1 MKEAADF
8 SPYLI
13 INVVVNFFSCYT
25 TIMSNIVLI
34 FALRR
39 SSSLP
44 KTLKALILSVA
55 VSDLGIGLVVQP
67 LYIAR
72 MIMQIQQ
79 TDDQETSKDIDRALR
94 PIGRTL
100 GYASFFGVTAISVDR
115 FLAIHLHL
123 KHQELLTYQEFV
135 TYKRVVAAV
144 ILSWLLSAFLALT
157 GVLSGGYVCN
167 LASVT
172 VALVCLLTMGLI
184 YFKIYIAVRRHTV
197 QVHAQPA
204 QAVAPNEE
212 NRSNF
217 ERVRKTA
224 VGTFYAYLLFLACHL
239 PIAIVIL
246 ETRRNEV
253 GEHMSI
259 YTHTLLYLS
268 SSLVPL
274 VYCWKFRHIRCA
286 IKNILRDILQARI
299 RFRKGRF
306 H

>member
-1 MKEAADF
+1 MEEAREF
-8 SPYLI
+8 TPSLVL
-13 INVVVNFFSCYT
+13 NCVVNSFVSYAT
-25 TIMSNIVLI
+25 VMLNIVLI

-39 SSSLP
+39 TSSLP

-55 VSDLGIGLVVQP
+55 VSDIGVGLLVQP

-72 MIMQIQQ
+72 LLMEIKN
-79 TDDQETSKDIDRALR
+79 TNHHWNETYKDVVRT
-94 PIGRTL
+94 IGRTL
-100 GYASFFGVTAISVDR
+100 GYVSFFGVTTISVDR

-217 ERVRKTA
+217 ERLRKTA
-224 VGTFYAYLLFLACHL
+224 VGTFYVYLLFLACHL
-239 PIAIVIL
+239 PIDIVIL
-246 ETRRNEV
+246 TGRQKNKR
-253 GEHMSI
+253 HLMI
-259 YTHTLLYLS
+259 YALTLLYLS

-286 IKNILRDILQARI
+286 VKNILRNTFASQNQIQED
-299 RFRKGRF
+299 
-306 H
+306 

>member
-1 MKEAADF
+1 M
-8 SPYLI
+8 L
-13 INVVVNFFSCYT
+13 
-25 TIMSNIVLI
+25 NIVLI

-167 LASVT
+167 LAAVT

-217 ERVRKTA
+217 ERLRKTA
-224 VGTFYAYLLFLACHL
+224 VGTFYVYLLFLACHL
-239 PIAIVIL
+239 AIAIEIL
-246 ETRRNEV
+246 ETRRNKV
-253 GEHMSI
+253 WEHMLMYSN
-259 YTHTLLYLS
+259 TLLYLS
-268 SSLVPL
+268 SSLLPL

-286 IKNILRDILQARI
+286 IKNILSEIFASQNQI
-299 RFRKGRF
+299 QEG
-306 H
+306 

>member
-1 MKEAADF
+1 
-8 SPYLI
+8 
-13 INVVVNFFSCYT
+13 
-25 TIMSNIVLI
+25 MSNIVLI

-79 TDDQETSKDIDRALR
+79 TDDQETSKDIYTALH

-123 KHQELLTYQEFV
+123 KHQELLTYQDIV

-144 ILSWLLSAFLALT
+144 ILSWILSACLALT
-157 GVLSGGYVCN
+157 GVLSSKNVCN
-167 LASVT
+167 LIGMT
-172 VALVCLLTMGLI
+172 VGLVCLLTMALI
-184 YFKIYIAVRRHTV
+184 YFNISTVVRRHTV
-197 QVHAQPA
+197 QVHAQPVE
-204 QAVAPNEE
+204 AVAPNEE
-212 NRSNF
+212 SHSNF
-217 ERVRKTA
+217 ERLRKTA
-224 VGTFYAYLLFLACHL
+224 VGTFYVYLLILACYL
-239 PIAIVIL
+239 PMTIVIL
-246 ETRRNEV
+246 TGRQKNKMK
-253 GEHMSI
+253 HLLI
-259 YTHTLLYLS
+259 YARTLLYLS

-286 IKNILRDILQARI
+286 IKNILREKFASQNQIQQ
-299 RFRKGRF
+299 G
-306 H
+306 

>member
-13 INVVVNFFSCYT
+13 INVAVNFFSCYT

-157 GVLSGGYVCN
+157 GVFSGRYVCN
-167 LASVT
+167 LAAVT

-184 YFKIYIAVRRHTV
+184 YFKIYIVVRRHTV

-217 ERVRKTA
+217 ERLRKTA
-224 VGTFYAYLLFLACHL
+224 VGTFYVYLLFLACHL

-286 IKNILRDILQARI
+286 IKNILSDIFASQNQI
-299 RFRKGRF
+299 QEG
-306 H
+306 

>member
-1 MKEAADF
+1 MKKA
-8 SPYLI
+8 SLVL
-13 INVVVNFFSCYT
+13 NCVVNSFLSYAT
-25 TIMSNIVLI
+25 VMLNIVLI

-39 SSSLP
+39 TSSLP

-55 VSDLGIGLVVQP
+55 VSDLGIGLVAQP

-79 TDDQETSKDIDRALR
+79 TDDQETYNGIDRALR
-94 PIGRTL
+94 LIGRTL
-100 GYASFFGVTAISVDR
+100 GYVSFFGVTTISVDR

-123 KHQELLTYQEFV
+123 KHQDLLTYQEIV
-135 TYKRVVAAV
+135 TYKRVVATV
-144 ILSWLLSAFLALT
+144 ILSWLLGASLALT
-157 GVLSGGYVCN
+157 EFEVLSSEHVSN
-167 LASVT
+167 LAGVSVG
-172 VALVCLLTMGLI
+172 LVCLLTMGLI

-217 ERVRKTA
+217 ERLRKTA
-224 VGTFYAYLLFLACHL
+224 VGTFYVYLLFLACYL

-246 ETRRNEV
+246 TGRKRNKKRR
-253 GEHMSI
+253 HLMI
-259 YTHTLLYLS
+259 YAHTLLYLS

-286 IKNILRDILQARI
+286 VKNILLNIFARQNQI
-299 RFRKGRF
+299 QER
-306 H
+306 

>member
-1 MKEAADF
+1 MEEAADF
-8 SPYLI
+8 SPCLI
-13 INVVVNFFSCYT
+13 INVVVNSFSCYT
-25 TIMSNIVLI
+25 TIMLNIVLI

-44 KTLKALILSVA
+44 KTLKAFILSVA

-157 GVLSGGYVCN
+157 GVLSGRYVCN
-167 LASVT
+167 LAAVT
-172 VALVCLLTMGLI
+172 VGLVCLLTMGLI

-217 ERVRKTA
+217 ERLRKTA
-224 VGTFYAYLLFLACHL
+224 VGTFYVYLLFLACHL
-239 PIAIVIL
+239 AIAIEIL
-246 ETRRNEV
+246 ETRRNKV
-253 GEHMSI
+253 WEHMLMYSN
-259 YTHTLLYLS
+259 TLLYLS
-268 SSLVPL
+268 SSLLPL

-286 IKNILRDILQARI
+286 IKNILSDIFASQNQI
-299 RFRKGRF
+299 QEG
-306 H
+306 

>member
-1 MKEAADF
+1 MRDF
-8 SPYLI
+8 TPSLVL
-13 INVVVNFFSCYT
+13 NCVVNSFLSYAT
-25 TIMSNIVLI
+25 VMLNIVLI

-39 SSSLP
+39 TSSLP

-55 VSDLGIGLVVQP
+55 VSDIGVGLLVQP

-72 MIMQIQQ
+72 LLMEIKN
-79 TDDQETSKDIDRALR
+79 TNHHWNETYKDVDRT
-94 PIGRTL
+94 IGRTL
-100 GYASFFGVTAISVDR
+100 GYVSFFGVTTISVDR

-224 VGTFYAYLLFLACHL
+224 VGTFYVYLLFLACHL

-286 IKNILRDILQARI
+286 VKNILRNTFASQNQIQED
-299 RFRKGRF
+299 
-306 H
+306 

>member
-1 MKEAADF
+1 MEEAREF
-8 SPYLI
+8 TPSLVL
-13 INVVVNFFSCYT
+13 NCVVNSFLSYAT
-25 TIMSNIVLI
+25 VMLNIVLI

-39 SSSLP
+39 TSSLP

-55 VSDLGIGLVVQP
+55 LSDIGIGLVVQP

-72 MIMQIQQ
+72 LLMDMKN
-79 TDDQETSKDIDRALR
+79 TDNQETYKGIVKV
-94 PIGRTL
+94 IGRTL
-100 GYASFFGVTAISVDR
+100 GYVSFFGVTTISVDR

-167 LASVT
+167 LAAVT

-224 VGTFYAYLLFLACHL
+224 VGTFYVYLLFLACHL

-246 ETRRNEV
+246 ETQRNKV
-253 GEHMSI
+253 GEHRLI

-286 IKNILRDILQARI
+286 VKNILRNTFASQNQIQED
-299 RFRKGRF
+299 
-306 H
+306 

>member
-1 MKEAADF
+1 MRDF
-8 SPYLI
+8 TPSLVL
-13 INVVVNFFSCYT
+13 NCVVNSFLSYAT
-25 TIMSNIVLI
+25 VMLNIVLI

-39 SSSLP
+39 TSSLP

-55 VSDLGIGLVVQP
+55 VSDIGVGLLVQP

-72 MIMQIQQ
+72 LLMEIKN
-79 TDDQETSKDIDRALR
+79 TNHHWNETYKDVDRT
-94 PIGRTL
+94 IGRTL
-100 GYASFFGVTAISVDR
+100 GYVSFFGVTTISVDR

-123 KHQELLTYQEFV
+123 KHQDLLTYQEIV

-144 ILSWLLSAFLALT
+144 ILSWLLGASLALT
-157 GVLSGGYVCN
+157 GVLSSSKNIFN
-167 LASVT
+167 LAGVSVG
-172 VALVCLLTMGLI
+172 LVCLLTMGLI
-184 YFKIYIAVRRHTV
+184 YFKISIAVRRHTV

-217 ERVRKTA
+217 ERLRKTA
-224 VGTFYAYLLFLACHL
+224 VGTFYVYLLFLACHL

-246 ETRRNEV
+246 TGRKRNEKRQ
-253 GEHMSI
+253 HLMI
-259 YTHTLLYLS
+259 YAHTLLYLS

-286 IKNILRDILQARI
+286 VKNILRNTFASQNQIQED
-299 RFRKGRF
+299 
-306 H
+306 

>member
-1 MKEAADF
+1 MKEAEDF
-8 SPYLI
+8 FPRLI

-25 TIMSNIVLI
+25 TIMLNIALI

-72 MIMQIQQ
+72 MIMQMKQ
-79 TDDQETSKDIDRALR
+79 TDDQETSEDIDRALHL
-94 PIGRTL
+94 IGRTL
-100 GYASFFGVTAISVDR
+100 GYVSFFGVTAISVDR

-123 KHQELLTYQEFV
+123 KHQELLTYQEIV
-135 TYKRVVAAV
+135 TYKRVVATV
-144 ILSWLLSAFLALT
+144 ILSWILGAFLALN
-157 GVLSGGYVCN
+157 GVLNSEYRCN
-167 LASVT
+167 SVGIA
-172 VALVCLLTMGLI
+172 VGMACLLTMGLI
-184 YFKIYIAVRRHTV
+184 YFKIYIVVRRHTV

-212 NRSNF
+212 NLSNF

-224 VGTFYAYLLFLACHL
+224 VGKFYAYLLFLACHL

-246 ETRRNEV
+246 KTGRNKV
-253 GEHMSI
+253 KEHMLI

-286 IKNILRDILQARI
+286 IKNILRNIFASQNQI
-299 RFRKGRF
+299 QEG
-306 H
+306 

>member
-1 MKEAADF
+1 M
-8 SPYLI
+8 L
-13 INVVVNFFSCYT
+13 
-25 TIMSNIVLI
+25 NIVLI

-39 SSSLP
+39 TSSLP
-44 KTLKALILSVA
+44 KTLKALIHSLT

-67 LYIAR
+67 LYIAH

-79 TDDQETSKDIDRALR
+79 TDDQETYNGIDRALR
-94 PIGRTL
+94 LIGRTL
-100 GYASFFGVTAISVDR
+100 CYASFFGVTAISVDR

-123 KHQELLTYQEFV
+123 KHQELLTYQEIV

-144 ILSWLLSAFLALT
+144 ILSWILSACLALT
-157 GVLSGGYVCN
+157 GVLSSKNVCN
-167 LASVT
+167 LIGMT
-172 VALVCLLTMGLI
+172 VGFVCLLTMGLI
-184 YFKIYIAVRRHTV
+184 YFKISTVARRHTV

-224 VGTFYAYLLFLACHL
+224 VGTFYVYLLFLACHL

-246 ETRRNEV
+246 ETQRNKV
-253 GEHMSI
+253 GEHRLI

-286 IKNILRDILQARI
+286 IKNILRDIFASQNQI
-299 RFRKGRF
+299 QQD
-306 H
+306 

>member
-1 MKEAADF
+1 MKEAGDI
-8 SPYLI
+8 SPHLI
-13 INVVVNFFSCYT
+13 INVVVNSFSCYT
-25 TIMSNIVLI
+25 TIMLNIVLI

-39 SSSLP
+39 TSSLP
-44 KTLKALILSVA
+44 KTLKALILSLT
-55 VSDLGIGLVVQP
+55 VSDLGIGLVAQP
-67 LYIAR
+67 LHIAH
-72 MIMQIQQ
+72 MFMQIQQ
-79 TDDQETSKDIDRALR
+79 TDDQETFKEIDRALH

-100 GYASFFGVTAISVDR
+100 GYASFFGVTTISVDR

-144 ILSWLLSAFLALT
+144 ILSWILSAFLALT
-157 GVLSGGYVCN
+157 GVLSGRYVCN
-167 LASVT
+167 LAAVT
-172 VALVCLLTMGLI
+172 VALACFLTMGLI

-204 QAVAPNEE
+204 ETVATNEE

-224 VGTFYAYLLFLACHL
+224 VGTFYVYLFFLACHL
-239 PIAIVIL
+239 PIDIVIVA
-246 ETRRNEV
+246 TGMNNV
-253 GEHMSI
+253 GEHLLI
-259 YTHTLLYLS
+259 YARTLLFLS

-286 IKNILRDILQARI
+286 IRNILRNIFASQNQI
-299 RFRKGRF
+299 QEF
-306 H
+306 

>member
-8 SPYLI
+8 SPCLI
-13 INVVVNFFSCYT
+13 INVVVNSFSCYT
-25 TIMSNIVLI
+25 TIMLNIVLI

-167 LASVT
+167 IAAVT

-217 ERVRKTA
+217 ERLRKTA
-224 VGTFYAYLLFLACHL
+224 VGTFYVYLLFLACHL
-239 PIAIVIL
+239 AIAIEIL
-246 ETRRNEV
+246 ETRRNKV
-253 GEHMSI
+253 WEHMLMYSN
-259 YTHTLLYLS
+259 TLLYLS
-268 SSLVPL
+268 SSLLPL

-286 IKNILRDILQARI
+286 IKNILSEIFASQNQI
-299 RFRKGRF
+299 QEG
-306 H
+306 